1 MHWIIR
7 PARGAAFVMFALGS
21 VAVAGWA
28 FAYLLFDMGRPVD
41 AFALQFAVSGEDV
54 PLHFFLA
61 GLALL
66 LAPLQLAG
74 GLRRRWPRLH
84 RLGGWLYAG
93 SVLVGGVAGLSLAFG
108 AQGGVA
114 SGLGFGLLAILWL
127 LATARGVWLA
137 VRGDIAGHRRWMCR
151 SVALTFGAVTLRVML
166 GLGAGVMGWP
176 FLEVYVAAAWTSWLL
191 NLVVCEL
198 ILRWPMARARHAA
211 GGRRWA
217 SRPAGA

>member
-1 MHWIIR
+1 MHWIIC

-28 FAYLLFDMGRPVD
+28 FAYLLFDMERPVD
-41 AFALQFAVSGEDV
+41 AYALQFAVSGVDV

-61 GLALL
+61 GLALV
-66 LAPLQLAG
+66 LAPLQLAVG
-74 GLRRRWPRLH
+74 VRRRWPRLH
-84 RLGGWLYAG
+84 RMAGWLYAG

-114 SGLGFGLLAILWL
+114 SGLAFGLLAILWL
-127 LATARGVWLA
+127 LATARGVWLV

-176 FLEVYVAAAWTSWLL
+176 FLEVYVAAAWASWLL
-191 NLVVCEL
+191 NLAVCEL
-198 ILRWPMARARHAA
+198 ILRWPAVRARRAA
-211 GGRRWA
+211 DGRHWA

>member
-1 MHWIIR
+1 MHWIVR
-7 PARGAAFVMFALGS
+7 SARAAAFVVFALGS
-21 VAVAGWA
+21 LAVAGWA
-28 FAYLLFDMGRPVD
+28 FAYLLFDTGRPVD
-41 AFALQFAVSGEDV
+41 AFALQFAVSGVDV

-74 GLRRRWPRLH
+74 GVRRRWPRLH
-84 RLGGWLYAG
+84 RMGGWLYAA
-93 SVLVGGVAGLSLAFG
+93 SVLVGGVAGLSLAFN

-127 LATARGVWLA
+127 LATARGVRLA

-176 FLEVYVAAAWTSWLL
+176 FLQVYVAAAWASWLL
-191 NLVVCEL
+191 NLAVCEL
-198 ILRWPMARARHAA
+198 ILRWSLVPARRAA
-211 GGRRWA
+211 GGRHWA